1 MDIDTKEGIGS
12 AEAYYYGVLDGL
24 KLASKFPDRVNALIA
39 FTEDTTDGLFALSL
53 VFSDIDEIHTEEL
66 RTKRKKG
73 DSMPLAKAREHKLGQ
88 LQEKVI
94 E

>member
-1 MDIDTKEGIGS
+1 MDIDTKEGIDS
-12 AEAYYYGVLDGL
+12 AQAYYYGVLDGV
-24 KLASKFPDRVNALIA
+24 KLASKFPDRVNTLIA
-39 FTEDTTDGLFALSL
+39 FSEDITDGLFALSL

-73 DSMPLAKAREHKLGQ
+73 GSLPLAKAIEHKFGQ

>member
-24 KLASKFPDRVNALIA
+24 KLASKFPDRVNTLIA
-39 FTEDTTDGLFALSL
+39 FIEDITDGLFALSL